1 MPHHNATPTQ
11 EHTLHA
17 ALLTNGTLLDSPFLL
32 QGSTS
37 QATSTEMC
45 HHRSLPPSPREFGL
59 AMELLATQFEARIIT
74 RREFEL
80 FVRQVVATHADA
92 VAGIDLVAVGD
103 SVRHRKP

>member
-1 MPHHNATPTQ
+1 
-11 EHTLHA
+11 
-17 ALLTNGTLLDSPFLL
+17 
-32 QGSTS
+32 
-37 QATSTEMC
+37 
-45 HHRSLPPSPREFGL
+45 
-59 AMELLATQFEARIIT
+59 MELLATQFEARIIT